1 MMDKVRI
8 FSEKCKPAHQVAP
21 VVPGADVAAAKFAG
35 IDELQAFLA
44 DDGSQDRAIH
54 H

>member
-1 MMDKVRI
+1 MIDKVRI
-8 FSEKCKPAHQVAP
+8 FWKKCKPAHQVAP

-35 IDELQAFLA
+35 IDELQAFLE
-44 DDGSQDRAIH
+44 DDGSQDRAVH